1 MMTAVA
7 VAVTVSTG
15 TPSTTRKKNMK
26 APRSMTI
33 DHRRIVDRVTATIDI
48 HLVYMQKY
56 IYG

>member
-1 MMTAVA
+1 
-7 VAVTVSTG
+7 
-15 TPSTTRKKNMK
+15 MK